1 MEKQVC
7 HTASAAQT
15 EALAERL
22 AHSLRGGE
30 VLAYTGGMG
39 MGKTAFTRG
48 LAKGLGIRD
57 SVSSPT
63 FALVHEYRGAIPLC
77 HFDMYRVE
85 GWEDLDSTGFFDYL
99 DSGAVLA
106 IEWSEN
112 IDAALPQGTI
122 RIHIEPGEREE
133 DRIITAQ
140 ADTLPPGWKE

>member
-1 MEKQVC
+1 M
-7 HTASAAQT
+7 
-15 EALAERL
+15 
-22 AHSLRGGE
+22 
-30 VLAYTGGMG
+30 
-39 MGKTAFTRG
+39 
-48 LAKGLGIRD
+48 
-57 SVSSPT
+57 
-63 FALVHEYRGAIPLC
+63 
-77 HFDMYRVE
+77 
-85 GWEDLDSTGFFDYL
+85 